1 MAALGGYRA
10 EAGQPAVD
18 LIAPSFYSPPTSS
31 CGKKLLHFA
40 HPLLLPYL
48 RTRIFEIQPPSGGLE
63 VTGGVPILRNPSRTT
78 LVYRLIPVGKVVFST
93 GKD

>member
-10 EAGQPAVD
+10 EAGQPAVE
-18 LIAPSFYSPPTSS
+18 PHSSFVLLTSS
-31 CGKKLLHFA
+31 IELWEKLLHFA

-63 VTGGVPILRNPSRTT
+63 VTGGGDN
-78 LVYRLIPVGKVVFST
+78 G
-93 GKD
+93 

>member
-31 CGKKLLHFA
+31 CGKSSFILLT
-40 HPLLLPYL
+40 PVLLPYL

-63 VTGGVPILRNPSRTT
+63 VTGGGDNP
-78 LVYRLIPVGKVVFST
+78 
-93 GKD
+93 